1 MKFSHHITRPYR
13 KHIPFLFLGALI
25 IRVYFGRYN
34 IVIEG
39 DSVSYL
45 SSAKDFVNFHFMGNQ
60 PYFCL
65 YSIVIGLVNIA
76 VHDFEKAGQFT
87 SIAASS
93 LTIVPLYF
101 LSYRIFNASIA
112 VLACILFIFEP
123 TLIDC
128 ATKIGTESLY
138 HLFVVTAF
146 TTLIYGMQPSK
157 ARYLFFAGL
166 FSGCA
171 YATRTEGLLYGISI
185 IFLAIAVIL
194 LKENP
199 QYSLSF
205 NSINR
210 IFYIA
215 CGFITIALAFQTVYF
230 FYTGELSI
238 LRKSSLAFQMAN
250 HINSNLLIRYFENA
264 FYLFTRQIPAV
275 LPYPI
280 MIIAGIGLFRK
291 VWDKKDFI
299 KYTYTFA
306 AIFTPLL
313 TLPLV
318 LSVTRHITVILPF
331 FLILVSVGIIEIS
344 EWLVSSINKLQYI
357 RRIIVITGITVLLL
371 IIMSI
376 MKMDVW
382 VGMIKDDETEFKM
395 AGQFIKNHTT
405 WQKPKVFG
413 NGIVSYY
420 AEAENVEIPFKIL
433 LSDGRTQ
440 TGYSTKEILNY
451 IKEKDTNY
459 LIISERCLFL
469 EQFRYL
475 VTSTIF
481 PDNFNLVF
489 AKDDYPRIRVF
500 KLDSS
505 LHSE

>member
-1 MKFSHHITRPYR
+1 MKLSNCLTNSYNRHIS
-13 KHIPFLFLGALI
+13 FLFLGALI
-25 IRVYFGRYN
+25 IRVYFGSYN
-34 IVIEG
+34 TVIEG
-39 DSVSYL
+39 DSIGYL
-45 SSAKDFVNFHFMGNQ
+45 SSAKDFVNFRFMGNQ

-65 YSIVIGLVNIA
+65 YSVIVGLANIV
-76 VHDFEKAGQFT
+76 VHNFEKAGQIT
-87 SIAASS
+87 SIIASS
-93 LTIVPLYF
+93 LTVIPLYF
-101 LSYRIFNASIA
+101 LSYRLFNTSIA
-112 VLACILFIFEP
+112 VIACILFIFEP
-123 TLIDC
+123 TLIDY

-138 HLFVVTAF
+138 HLLVATAF
-146 TTLIYGMQPSK
+146 CALVYGIQSSK

-185 IFLAIAVIL
+185 IFLAIAIIL

-250 HINSNLLIRYFENA
+250 YISPNLFIRYLKNA
-264 FYLFTRQIPAV
+264 FYLFTQQIPDV

-280 MIIAGIGLFRK
+280 MIIAGVGLFRK
-291 VWDKKDFI
+291 AWDKKDLI
-299 KYTYTFA
+299 KYTFIFV

-331 FLILVSVGIIEIS
+331 FLILASIGILEIS
-344 EWLVSSINKLQYI
+344 EWLVSSINKLQHI
-357 RRIIVITGITVLLL
+357 RRTIVITGITASLLV
-371 IIMSI
+371 IMSV
-376 MKMDVW
+376 MKMDIW
-382 VGMIKDDETEFKM
+382 VGMIKDDEAEFKA

-405 WQKPKVFG
+405 WQKSKVFG
-413 NGIVSYY
+413 IGIVSYY
-420 AEAENVEIPFKIL
+420 AEAENVDIPFKIL

-440 TGYSTKEILNY
+440 TGYSAEELLNY
-451 IKEKDTNY
+451 IKEKDVDY
-459 LIISERCLFL
+459 LVVSERCLFS

-475 VTSTIF
+475 LTSTTF
-481 PDNFNLVF
+481 PDNFKLVF
-489 AKDDYPRIRVF
+489 AKDSYPHIRVF
-500 KLDSS
+500 EIVK
-505 LHSE
+505 